1 MRRGAGASVHEQL
14 GTTVLHQKLPAPP
27 AGRQRQAVA
36 SGHTDGNQTAVTA
49 GHERRH
55 KAAFAAERE
64 PERHVLDVARRHDV
78 AVLAQPGGADSEP
91 RIRRIRVCRGSIRSP
106 AEAGPIEAGPI
117 EAGPIEAGPIEV
129 LRRLLGR
136 RLSSSWHPRET
147 SNRELAS
154 CRRYSPQGVPIQ
166 DMAGQDLAG
175 APRSVQPP
183 VVVVLGDVMVDV
195 VVRPLGPFNRG
206 SDTVSRILVAPG
218 GSATNLAV
226 AMAGAGAQVHLVA
239 VIGDDE
245 LGRTAVQ
252 ALATTGVLAHFK
264 MAAGE
269 HTGMVVALVDEAGER
284 SMFTDRG
291 ANLRLQAQML
301 DPDLLGPGKHLHLS
315 GYDLLDAETR
325 PAAVAALDNA
335 AAAGMT
341 RSVDPSS
348 AGPLAAVGKE
358 AFLSWTEGVDWCC
371 ANLDEGRVLAAVD
384 RPEEVVTGLRRHYR
398 EVVLTLGADG
408 VLFSGPGHGL
418 LHCPADQATI
428 SDTTGAGDAFK
439 GTFLAR
445 RLSGDDPEPALRAGL
460 AAAARVVSGPGA
472 RRFPLLPADLT
483 PG

>member
-1 MRRGAGASVHEQL
+1 
-14 GTTVLHQKLPAPP
+14 
-27 AGRQRQAVA
+27 
-36 SGHTDGNQTAVTA
+36 
-49 GHERRH
+49 
-55 KAAFAAERE
+55 
-64 PERHVLDVARRHDV
+64 
-78 AVLAQPGGADSEP
+78 
-91 RIRRIRVCRGSIRSP
+91 
-106 AEAGPIEAGPI
+106 
-117 EAGPIEAGPIEV
+117 
-129 LRRLLGR
+129 
-136 RLSSSWHPRET
+136 
-147 SNRELAS
+147 
-154 CRRYSPQGVPIQ
+154 
-166 DMAGQDLAG
+166 MAGQDVAG
-175 APRSVQPP
+175 QDTAGQATERVARWVQPP

-206 SDTVSRILVAPG
+206 SDTASRILIAPG

-245 LGRTAVQ
+245 LGHAAVQ

-264 MAAGE
+264 VAAGE
-269 HTGMVVALVDEAGER
+269 QTGVVVALVDAAGER
-284 SMFTDRG
+284 SMLTDRG
-291 ANLRLQAQML
+291 ANLRLEAQML
-301 DPDLLGPGKHLHLS
+301 DPHLLARADISTCPATTCLMP
-315 GYDLLDAETR
+315 R
-325 PAAVAALDNA
+325 RCPAALAALNNA

-348 AGPLAAVGKE
+348 AGPLTALGRE

-384 RPEEVVTGLRRHYR
+384 PPAEVVTALRRHYR

-408 VLFSGPGHGL
+408 VLFSGSGHDL

-439 GTFLAR
+439 GAFLAR

-472 RRFPLLPADLT
+472 HRRPATGGLLTAPYSRPTSLAAEGYAVGGRWTHPPDQTGDYRDRDQVGSHRQERRRDTDVQDRQEAL
-483 PG
+483 

>member
-1 MRRGAGASVHEQL
+1 M
-14 GTTVLHQKLPAPP
+14 LHQKLPAPP
-27 AGRQRQAVA
+27 AGRQWQAVA
-36 SGHTDGNQTAVTA
+36 SGHADGNETAVTA
-49 GHERRH
+49 AHERRH
-55 KAAFAAERE
+55 KAALAAQRE
-64 PERHVLDVARRHDV
+64 PERNVLDVARGHDV
-78 AVLAQPGGADSEP
+78 AVLAQPRGAGSEP
-91 RIRRIRVCRGSIRSP
+91 RIRRIRVCRGSIRSL
-106 AEAGPIEAGPI
+106 AEAGPI

-129 LRRLLGR
+129 LLRLLGR
-136 RLSSSWHPRET
+136 RLSSTWHPRET
-147 SNRELAS
+147 SNRELVS

-183 VVVVLGDVMVDV
+183 EVVVLGDVMVDV

-206 SDTVSRILVAPG
+206 SDTVSRILIAPG

-245 LGRTAVQ
+245 LGRAAVQ
-252 ALATTGVLAHFK
+252 ALATTGVLAHFNV
-264 MAAGE
+264 AAGE
-269 HTGMVVALVDEAGER
+269 QTGMVVALVDEAGER

-325 PAAVAALDNA
+325 PAAVAALNNA

-341 RSVDPSS
+341 RSIDPSS
-348 AGPLAAVGKE
+348 AGPLATVGKE

-371 ANLDEGRVLAAVD
+371 ANLDEGRVLAAVE

-472 RRFPLLPADLT
+472 RRFPLLAPDVT
-483 PG
+483 RG

>member
-36 SGHTDGNQTAVTA
+36 SGHTDGNQTAVTT

-64 PERHVLDVARRHDV
+64 PERHVLDVARRHHV
-78 AVLAQPGGADSEP
+78 AVLAQPGGAYSEP

-117 EAGPIEAGPIEV
+117 EAGPIEAGPIEAGLIEV

-154 CRRYSPQGVPIQ
+154 CRRYSPQGVLIQ
-166 DMAGQDLAG
+166 NMAGQDLAG

-239 VIGDDE
+239 VIGDDQ
-245 LGRTAVQ
+245 LGRTTMQ

-264 MAAGE
+264 IAAGE

-325 PAAVAALDNA
+325 PGRGGGARQRRSRRDDAFGRPLLSGPARSCREGSVPVLDRRSRLVLCKPGRGPSPRRRRPPRGGGYGLTPPLPRGGPHPRGGRRPVLWPGPWSPAL
-335 AAAGMT
+335 
-341 RSVDPSS
+341 P
-348 AGPLAAVGKE
+348 
-358 AFLSWTEGVDWCC
+358 
-371 ANLDEGRVLAAVD
+371 
-384 RPEEVVTGLRRHYR
+384 
-398 EVVLTLGADG
+398 
-408 VLFSGPGHGL
+408 SGPGNH
-418 LHCPADQATI
+418 
-428 SDTTGAGDAFK
+428 F
-439 GTFLAR
+439 
-445 RLSGDDPEPALRAGL
+445 
-460 AAAARVVSGPGA
+460 
-472 RRFPLLPADLT
+472 
-483 PG
+483 